1 MRKISKGLV
10 IGTVLTC
17 LALVACGDDGEGD
30 GVDRG
35 GGGAE
40 AGTKDEGTMDDGA
53 QDTGAD
59 TGPVDSG
66 SDTSDTSDTSD
77 ASDASDASDVSYV
90 DAADAGADA
99 GTDAGTDA
107 GADAGL
113 SWWRPTAGTTWQ
125 IQLQGTLDTGI
136 DVEVYDID
144 LFDTDQSVIAKL
156 KSDGRKV
163 VCYFSAGSYEDW
175 RPDKSKFQKSDYG
188 KPLDNWPGEWWLDV
202 RSQNVRDIMADRM
215 DLAVLK
221 NCDAV
226 DPDNV
231 DGYQNDTG
239 FPLTAADQQDY
250 LEFLA
255 GAAHARVLAVGL
267 KNCLGLV
274 TKVVSRFEFQ
284 VNEECIAY
292 NECGD
297 LKPFI
302 NADKPVFHIEYVDQT
317 SEGQAKKA
325 EVCGNATVA
334 GFSTLIKTW
343 DLDAWRLT
351 CD

>member
-1 MRKISKGLV
+1 MDAATGDDVGSPDDA
-10 IGTVLTC
+10 GTV
-17 LALVACGDDGEGD
+17 ADGSQD
-30 GVDRG
+30 
-35 GGGAE
+35 AE
-40 AGTKDEGTMDDGA
+40 T
-53 QDTGAD
+53 DTGAD
-59 TGPVDSG
+59 TGTTD
-66 SDTSDTSDTSD
+66 
-77 ASDASDASDVSYV
+77 
-90 DAADAGADA
+90 DAAQDA
-99 GTDAGTDA
+99 GTDAGVDA
-107 GADAGL
+107 GP
-113 SWWRPTAGTTWQ
+113 SWWRPAAGTSWQ
-125 IQLQGTLDTGI
+125 IQLQGTLSTNV

-144 LFDTDQSVIAKL
+144 LFDTDQSVINKL
-156 KSDGRKV
+156 KADGRKV
-163 VCYFSAGSYEDW
+163 ICYFSAGSYEDW
-175 RPDKSKFQKSDYG
+175 RPDKAKFQKSDYG

-202 RSQNVRDIMADRM
+202 RSQNVRIIMADRM
-215 DLAVLK
+215 DIAVQK
-221 NCDAV
+221 KCDAV

-255 GAAHARVLAVGL
+255 DAAHARGLAVGL

-284 VNEECIAY
+284 VNEECLAY
-292 NECGD
+292 NECRD

-302 NADKPVFHIEYVDQT
+302 NADKPVFHIEYVNQT
-317 SEGQAKKA
+317 SEGPARKA
-325 EVCGNATVA
+325 EVCGDPTIA